1 MHLPEIEGA
10 SIVLLGSFNPSIF
23 QPRWLGAQGL
33 LRAEEA
39 ENAKIAVVKN
49 DIADF
54 STGWLHVQVLQDRL
68 MMQTE
73 DPRQFLPLRDFAVG
87 ILNLLPHT
95 PTHALGLNKFAHY
108 KMDSVEAWHAI
119 GDALAPK
126 QPWKGIMASR
136 PGLLSILIGGRREDS
151 STSVLRVKVEPSPPA
166 KLQYGV
172 YIDINEEYRAPS
184 DAVPG
189 TTWAIEHIEAQWED
203 VLKYAES
210 ASSHI
215 LAWNGRQ

>member
-1 MHLPEIEGA
+1 MHPPEIEGA

-54 STGWLHVQVLQDRL
+54 STGWLHLQVLQDRL
-68 MMQTE
+68 VMQTS

-95 PTHALGLNKFAHY
+95 PTYALGLNKFAHF
-108 KMDSVEAWHAI
+108 KMESVEAWHSI
-119 GDALAPK
+119 GDTLAPK
-126 QPWKGIMASR
+126 RPWEGIMAGR
-136 PGLLSILIGGRREDS
+136 PGLLSMLIEGRREAS
-151 STSVLRVKVEPSPPA
+151 LTGVLRVKVEPSPVA
-166 KLQYGV
+166 KVQYGV
-172 YIDINEEYRAPS
+172 YIDVNEEYRVHSA
-184 DAVPG
+184 AVPG

-210 ASSHI
+210 ASSQI
-215 LAWNGRQ
+215 LAWNTRQ

>member
-1 MHLPEIEGA
+1 MHPPEIEGA
-10 SIVLLGSFNPSIF
+10 SIVLLGAFNPSIF

-39 ENAKIAVVKN
+39 ENAKISVVKN

-54 STGWLHVQVLQDRL
+54 STGWLHLQVLQDRL
-68 MMQTE
+68 VMQTA

-95 PTHALGLNKFAHY
+95 PTHALGLNKLAHY
-108 KMDSVEAWHAI
+108 KMESIEAWHAI

-126 QPWKGIMASR
+126 QPWNGIMAGR
-136 PGLLSILIGGRREDS
+136 PGLLSMVIEGRREDS
-151 STSVLRVKVEPSPPA
+151 PTAVLRVKVEPSPAA
-166 KLQYGV
+166 KLQFGV

-184 DAVPG
+184 GAVSG
-189 TTWAIEHIEAQWED
+189 TAWAIEHIQAQWEA

-215 LAWNGRQ
+215 LTWNSRQ

>member
-54 STGWLHVQVLQDRL
+54 STSWLHLQVLQDRL
-68 MMQTE
+68 VMKTT
-73 DPRQFLPLRDFAVG
+73 DPRQFLPLRDLAVG
-87 ILNLLPHT
+87 IFNLLPHT
-95 PTHALGLNKFAHY
+95 PTHALGLNKFAHF
-108 KMDSVEAWHAI
+108 KMESVDAWHAI
-119 GDALAPK
+119 GDMLAPK
-126 QPWKGIMASR
+126 QPWNEIMAGR
-136 PGLLSILIGGRREDS
+136 PGLKSMLIEGLRQDSPGG
-151 STSVLRVKVEPSPPA
+151 VLRIKVEPSPPA
-166 KLQYGV
+166 KLQMGV
-172 YIDINEEYRAPS
+172 FIEINEEYRVS
-184 DAVPG
+184 VDAVPG
-189 TTWAIEHIEAQWED
+189 STWAVEHIDAQWEN

-210 ASSHI
+210 AASHI
-215 LAWNGRQ
+215 LGWHKRP